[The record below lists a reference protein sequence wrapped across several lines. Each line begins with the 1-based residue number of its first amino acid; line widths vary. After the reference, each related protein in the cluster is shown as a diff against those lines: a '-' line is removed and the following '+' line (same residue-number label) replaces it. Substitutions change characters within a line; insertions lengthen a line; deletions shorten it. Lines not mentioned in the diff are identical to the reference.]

1 MPLPFTFSQPGTFTI
16 DDNGIPGDNIS
27 VIRDSNGV
35 VIFTFVH
42 PADALGFT
50 VSTPG
55 VNLVINFTDSM
66 GAADFSIGDLT
77 NPATTPDSIVMKN
90 IRTTGDVTLVSNGTI
105 TEGGA
110 DAAADIVAGTLVM
123 SAVNGVGTGGNAI
136 ETQTSFIEAETT

>member
-1 MPLPFTFSQPGTFTI
+1 MPLNLVFTQPGTFTI

-77 NPATTPDSIVMKN
+77 SWVVRLQQ
-90 IRTTGDVTLVSNGTI
+90 RT
-105 TEGGA
+105 
-110 DAAADIVAGTLVM
+110 
-123 SAVNGVGTGGNAI
+123 I
-136 ETQTSFIEAETT
+136 EDLHDYMNRA